1 MMLPKGSPEVT
12 LSTHHDAKEA
22 TETNGEG
29 PGSLNRQLTKALAH
43 P

>member
-22 TETNGEG
+22 TETNGE
-29 PGSLNRQLTKALAH
+29 ALGMVSS
-43 P
+43 